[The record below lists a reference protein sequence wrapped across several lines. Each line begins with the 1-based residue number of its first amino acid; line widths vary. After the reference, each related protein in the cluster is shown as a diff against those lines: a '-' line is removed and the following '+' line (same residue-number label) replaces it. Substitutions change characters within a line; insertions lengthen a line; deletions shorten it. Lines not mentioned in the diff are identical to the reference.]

1 MVDRKPA
8 PPSVPAARPKVVDKP
23 VATKPAAAA
32 VEIEEKKEG
41 WLGWTLGWIVAPL
54 SVLGAIFGGGVLL
67 GAHDPDGWFARTVMW
82 IVGLFG

>member
-8 PPSVPAARPKVVDKP
+8 TPSVPAARPKAGDKA
-23 VATKPAAAA
+23 VATKPAAMPA
-32 VEIEEKKEG
+32 EDEEKKEG

-67 GAHDPDGWFARTVMW
+67 GAHYPDGWFARAVMW
-82 IVGLFG
+82 VAGLFA